1 MNTIKEWIMVTVAAL
16 AILIMTGVAK
26 ADTQTTSVGDFLSTL
41 ASIPGKVVNHVKSE
55 AQDIKAYQ
63 TESWAEMKQK
73 WPFKQNSSN

>member
-26 ADTQTTSVGDFLSTL
+26 ADTQTTSVSDFLSTL

>member
-1 MNTIKEWIMVTVAAL
+1 MNTMKEWIMVTVAAL

-26 ADTQTTSVGDFLSTL
+26 ADTHTTSVSDFLSTL

-73 WPFKQNSSN
+73 WPFKQNSPE